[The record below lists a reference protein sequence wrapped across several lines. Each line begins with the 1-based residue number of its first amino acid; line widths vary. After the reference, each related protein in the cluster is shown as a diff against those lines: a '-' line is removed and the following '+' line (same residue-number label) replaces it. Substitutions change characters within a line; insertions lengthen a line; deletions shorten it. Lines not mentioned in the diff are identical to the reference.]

1 MTLEQ
6 TLQNEIEESKRWL
19 ERPIDSTI
27 YRRDL
32 AKRIELVSWVVD
44 NMKDPN
50 NQVCNLI
57 QSRMNEITLKINQT
71 HTIFEADKLHSELN
85 ILEWIYYVVCKVENQ
100 SESNGGSGDDD
111 E

>member
-6 TLQNEIEESKRWL
+6 TLQNEIEEPKEL
-19 ERPIDSTI
+19 FERPIDSTI

-50 NQVCNLI
+50 NQICDLI
-57 QSRMNEITLKINQT
+57 ESRMNEITLKINQT
-71 HTIFEADKLHSELN
+71 RTILEADELHSELN
-85 ILEWIYYVVCKVENQ
+85 ILEWIYYVVCKAGNQ
-100 SESNGGSGDDD
+100 GL
-111 E
+111 

>member
-6 TLQNEIEESKRWL
+6 TLESEIEESNKLL
-19 ERPIDSTI
+19 ERPVDSTI

-32 AKRIELVSWVVD
+32 AKRIELVSWVAD

-57 QSRMNEITLKINQT
+57 ETRMKEITLKINQT
-71 HTIFEADKLHSELN
+71 DTIFEADKLYSELN
-85 ILEWIYYVVCKVENQ
+85 IFGWMCYVVCKAGNKE
-100 SESNGGSGDDD
+100 
-111 E
+111 

>member
-6 TLQNEIEESKRWL
+6 TLQNEIEESKKWL

-50 NQVCNLI
+50 YQVCNLI
-57 QSRMNEITLKINQT
+57 ETRMNEITLKINQT
-71 HTIFEADKLHSELN
+71 DTILEADKLHSELN
-85 ILEWIYYVVCKVENQ
+85 ILEWMYYVVCKAGNKE
-100 SESNGGSGDDD
+100 
-111 E
+111 

>member
-44 NMKDPN
+44 SMKDPN
-50 NQVCNLI
+50 KQVCSI
-57 QSRMNEITLKINQT
+57 IETRMNEIIDKINKT
-71 HTIFEADKLHSELN
+71 HSIFEADPLDSELR
-85 ILEWIYYVVCKVENQ
+85 ILEWIFYQVC
-100 SESNGGSGDDD
+100 SN
-111 E
+111 EIKKFERI